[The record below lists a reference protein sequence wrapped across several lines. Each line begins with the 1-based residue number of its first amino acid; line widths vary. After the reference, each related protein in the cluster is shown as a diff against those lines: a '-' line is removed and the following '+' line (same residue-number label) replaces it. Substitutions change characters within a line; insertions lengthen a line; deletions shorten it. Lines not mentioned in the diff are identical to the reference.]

1 MSKVYFIMMNERVAM
16 NKSGVFAVIDEDK
29 IENFIFTREEA
40 IKKYKEFWND
50 DPEFIS
56 FEEIPN
62 VEFAPFIV
70 ECQDERELKTM
81 KGCSNMRF
89 TIGWILKTSNTQ
101 GNFFDFIDKKCS
113 LYDAINFSESFPDGE
128 FFKDDLKECFGKDAN
143 ISITYCDPS
152 KYLIEGISK
161 DNNKIVLELSKDV
174 FDDVMVHIVEI

>member
-16 NKSGVFAVIDEDK
+16 NKSGVFSVIDEDK

-40 IKKYKEFWND
+40 IEKYKEFWND

-70 ECQDERELKTM
+70 SCEESQTNNK
-81 KGCSNMRF
+81 KGDTMRF

-101 GNFFDFIDKKCS
+101 SNFFDFIDKKCS

-128 FFKDDLKECFGKDAN
+128 FFKDDLKECFGKDAKV
-143 ISITYCDPS
+143 SITYCDPS

-174 FDDVMVHIVEI
+174 FDDVMVHIIEI